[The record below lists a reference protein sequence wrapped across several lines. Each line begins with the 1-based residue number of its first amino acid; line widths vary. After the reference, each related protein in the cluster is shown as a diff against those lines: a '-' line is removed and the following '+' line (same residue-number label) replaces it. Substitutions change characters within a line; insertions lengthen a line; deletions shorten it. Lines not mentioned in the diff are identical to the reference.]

1 MRHLALLKP
10 DLRCFSVHPGVVKTE
25 LSRYWKDNSF
35 MFSILSPLMSPF
47 LKTPS
52 QGAQTTLY
60 CALSS
65 ELDDAKFNGKY
76 FADGKEC
83 SPHNNFLYNE
93 QNAKRAADL
102 WKISEEIT
110 NSKLN

>member
-1 MRHLALLKP
+1 
-10 DLRCFSVHPGVVKTE
+10 
-25 LSRYWKDNSF
+25 
-35 MFSILSPLMSPF
+35 MFSFLFWFSNEFFPDYPVYGSYMKIFRKTLSKSPLMSPF

-60 CALSS
+60 CALSN

-83 SPHNNFLYNE
+83 SPHNNFTYNE